1 MITMNKSKFVDSE
14 GRYTGKV
21 LRAIRE
27 LMWQQETINGK
38 IEQIR
43 RAHCRTFSC
52 ENEGEGGE
60 ATA

>member
-1 MITMNKSKFVDSE
+1 MMNTSKFVDPKT
-14 GRYTGKV
+14 GRFTGKV

-43 RAHCRTFSC
+43 RAHCRTYTC
-52 ENEGEGGE
+52 KNEGG
-60 ATA
+60 ATE

>member
-1 MITMNKSKFVDSE
+1 MITMSKSKFVDSE

-27 LMWQQETINGK
+27 LQWQQKELDDR

-43 RAHCRTFSC
+43 RAHCRTYTC
-52 ENEGEGGE
+52 KNKGEGG
-60 ATA
+60 ATKQ